1 MIKIL
6 ANSKNYNS
14 AIKRAYSDVHFIIIH
29 YTAGR
34 GDTAEN
40 EGNYFHNN
48 VVRASANY
56 FVGRDGTVVLS
67 VPLSHTAYSVGGAK
81 YPDCRETGGGKMY
94 GIIRNAN
101 SVSIELCDNLDK
113 DPSEAQIEAVK
124 ELIKHI
130 KRYCKNIKGIYRHFD
145 VNGKHCPA
153 RMMDNKRWN
162 AFKKAVI

>member
-1 MIKIL
+1 MKTIL

-14 AIKRAYSDVHFIIIH
+14 ATKREYSDIHFIIIH

-34 GDTAEN
+34 RDTAEN
-40 EGNYFHNN
+40 NGNYYHNN
-48 VVRASANY
+48 VLRASANY

-67 VPLSHTAYSVGGAK
+67 VPLSHTAYSVGGGK
-81 YPDCRETGGGKMY
+81 YSDCKKTGGGKMY

-101 SVSIELCDNLDK
+101 SVSIELCANLDK

-124 ELIKHI
+124 GLIKHI
-130 KRYCKNIKGIYRHFD
+130 KKYCKNIRGIYRHFD
-145 VNGKHCPA
+145 VNGKHCPV
-153 RMMDNKRWN
+153 RMMDNKKWE